1 MALNPREQITDTSP
15 QSLNKLNNNFMT
27 IWKTLFGGL
36 DFSDTNSE
44 LKKKIQTQQIP
55 VQGEGNF
62 DKNFPLYIRF
72 FVPNNTKSITSTSFN
87 MICERYR
94 MDSSVAMDG
103 GGRVGVDINMSLAS
117 SNTAVASVSS
127 PTVGVSSVSSQTV
140 GVTSV
145 SGGGTTSSS
154 GGGLSTYVDYWGNWN
169 PGDPSN
175 PNNDVVATYAPYF
188 LYSKTNGTGD
198 NAGDFPISGYPP
210 YGSASSGID
219 NMPHIFAAVYSDKRG
234 RYWLDLAEV
243 QHKHVIP
250 SHTHGIPKHSHDIS
264 LSPHSHTIALEPHT
278 HKIELAPHTHEAT
291 ASVDLPDHT
300 HNLNEGIKVST
311 QEALNVEVKLN
322 GTKIADL
329 DSMSGSIKNN
339 IDAKDL
345 IKIGEWNILECTT
358 TSLARITIYGIIELI
373 KQY

>member
-36 DFSDTNSE
+36 DFSDTNNE

-103 GGRVGVDINMSLAS
+103 GGKVGVDINMSLAS
-117 SNTAVASVSS
+117 SNSAVASVSS
-127 PTVGVSSVSSQTV
+127 PTIGVSSVSSASTSASTTTPVSSWYRYGSEGARESKNPPLRPIWVTQV
-140 GVTSV
+140 GDLHASLKGTDYVT
-145 SGGGTTSSS
+145 GTAYDGYDLLGVAVRFGPSNIGS
-154 GGGLSTYVDYWGNWN
+154 VDY
-169 PGDPSN
+169 
-175 PNNDVVATYAPYF
+175 
-188 LYSKTNGTGD
+188 
-198 NAGDFPISGYPP
+198 
-210 YGSASSGID
+210 ID
-219 NMPHIFAAVYSDKRG
+219 LNYLNH
-234 RYWLDLAEV
+234 E
-243 QHKHVIP
+243 HKVTITTQP
-250 SHTHGIPKHSHDIS
+250 HSHNIS

-278 HKIELAPHTHEAT
+278 HEAT
-291 ASVDLPDHT
+291 ASVDLPDHE

-311 QEALNVEVKLN
+311 QEALNVKVKLN

-358 TSLARITIYGIIELI
+358 TTLARITIYGIIELI

>member
-36 DFSDTNSE
+36 DFSDTNNE

-117 SNTAVASVSS
+117 SNTAVASVSNQ
-127 PTVGVSSVSSQTV
+127 TVGVSSVGGG
-140 GVTSV
+140 GVTSN
-145 SGGGTTSSS
+145 SGGGGTS
-154 GGGLSTYVDYWGNWN
+154 LVNLWGNWDLNN
-169 PGDPSN
+169 PDVQG
-175 PNNDVVATYAPYF
+175 DVVAITPSFNLFNKAIISKQGVYNITNMAPYGGMVPEYGGGYRYKF
-188 LYSKTNGTGD
+188 APVYKGYDTNE
-198 NAGDFPISGYPP
+198 
-210 YGSASSGID
+210 
-219 NMPHIFAAVYSDKRG
+219 SDVE
-234 RYWLDLAEV
+234 YWLDLATV
-243 QHKHVIP
+243 QHKHSLP
-250 SHTHGIPKHSHDIS
+250 SHTHSIPSHSHSVS
-264 LSPHSHTIALEPHT
+264 LEPHSHTIALE
-278 HKIELAPHTHEAT
+278 PHTHEAT
-291 ASVDLPDHT
+291 ASVDLPDHG

-311 QEALNVEVKLN
+311 QEALNVKVKLN

-339 IDAKDL
+339 IDVKDL

>member
-36 DFSDTNSE
+36 DFSDTNNE

-103 GGRVGVDINMSLAS
+103 GGKVGVDINMSLAS

-127 PTVGVSSVSSQTV
+127 PTVGVSSVSDQTV

-145 SGGGTTSSS
+145 SSASTSASTTTPVSSWYRYDPDGTIYKYNPPFRPIWITQVGDLHASLKGTDYVTGTAYDGYDLLGVAVRFGSSNIGS
-154 GGGLSTYVDYWGNWN
+154 VDYIDLNYLN
-169 PGDPSN
+169 HEHE
-175 PNNDVVATYAPYF
+175 VTI
-188 LYSKTNGTGD
+188 TT
-198 NAGDFPISGYPP
+198 PP
-210 YGSASSGID
+210 
-219 NMPHIFAAVYSDKRG
+219 
-234 RYWLDLAEV
+234 
-243 QHKHVIP
+243 
-250 SHTHGIPKHSHDIS
+250 HSHSIS

-291 ASVDLPDHT
+291 ASVDLPDHG
-300 HNLNEGIKVST
+300 HNLNEGIKVSS
-311 QEALNVEVKLN
+311 QNALNVKIKLN
-322 GTKIADL
+322 GTEIASM
-329 DSMSGSIKNN
+329 DSLANSTKNN
-339 IDAKDL
+339 IDVKDL
-345 IKIGEWNILECTT
+345 VKIGEWNVLECTT
-358 TSLARITIYGIIELI
+358 TTLARITIYGIIELI

>member
-36 DFSDTNSE
+36 DFSDTNNE

-103 GGRVGVDINMSLAS
+103 GGKVGVDINMSLATA
-117 SNTAVASVSS
+117 NTAVASVSS
-127 PTVGVSSVSSQTV
+127 PTVGVTSVSSASTSASITTPVSSWYRYHPGGNKGDNKNPPLRPIQGTLS
-140 GVTSV
+140 GDLYTSLTATDYATGTSV
-145 SGGGTTSSS
+145 DGYDLLGVIVRSG
-154 GGGLSTYVDYWGNWN
+154 
-169 PGDPSN
+169 PSN
-175 PNNDVVATYAPYF
+175 H
-188 LYSKTNGTGD
+188 
-198 NAGDFPISGYPP
+198 
-210 YGSASSGID
+210 GSVNYID
-219 NMPHIFAAVYSDKRG
+219 LNYLNHEH
-234 RYWLDLAEV
+234 EV
-243 QHKHVIP
+243 TITTQP
-250 SHTHGIPKHSHDIS
+250 HSHSIS
-264 LSPHSHTIALEPHT
+264 LSPHSHE
-278 HKIELAPHTHEAT
+278 IELAPHTHEAT
-291 ASVDLPDHT
+291 ASVDLPDHG